1 MATESQLE
9 IYKIVLGRKTF
20 REIIREKNNIL
31 ADENI
36 NDEDL
41 FLLLFQN
48 ILDKLTQ
55 NTAWTSDRTK
65 LGLALFS
72 NAGEAVNTILSS
84 HYDNNVIEGYIDGG
98 YYDRLRTIAQ
108 TNDVAQREQ
117 LGRDKMVT
125 DRYYIYLHC
134 PLGSRVGLLFL
145 EKKKGLNIHTAV
157 DLFIKEVFKTIRHQV
172 KIERFVPQSIINE
185 YKDDGV
191 VDSFTFTD
199 MITTTAMDGHGAE
212 QEEKT
217 YGVTI
222 KISLPDDERPEYNM
236 FQQILQNLGDSTVQ
250 IGNSIKQL
258 SEFVKKKGSI
268 QKEDKKYNFDVGDD
282 LKIKPMI
289 PIDDEL
295 QDEEN
300 SILRRN
306 EIKEMCD
313 GVLGQIRNEVYPL
326 N

>member
-125 DRYYIYLHC
+125 DRYYIYLHS